1 MIHHINISNVI
12 LKNLLRK
19 KEIRWGG
26 NKKLKI
32 FGTLTCSAGKRMKR
46 ENRVFFSTEQDAQNA
61 GYRPC
66 GHCMRTEYN
75 RWKNGSLQ

>member
-1 MIHHINISNVI
+1 MIHHIAISNAA

-19 KEIRWGG
+19 QEIRWGG

-32 FGTLTCSAGKRMKR
+32 FGTLTCSTGKRMKR
-46 ENRVFFSTEQDAQNA
+46 ENRVFFFTEQDALNA

-75 RWKNGSLQ
+75 HWKNGSVQ